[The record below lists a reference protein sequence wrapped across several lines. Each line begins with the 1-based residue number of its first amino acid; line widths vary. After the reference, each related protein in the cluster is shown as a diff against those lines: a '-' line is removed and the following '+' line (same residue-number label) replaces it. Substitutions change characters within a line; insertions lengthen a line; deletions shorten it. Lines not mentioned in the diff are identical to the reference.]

1 MLEKTAAIVDRVAS
15 GIRAGQF
22 IATPDY
28 YRACRYCAFA
38 SICPYTATGD
48 PEWLEEQRMLKLLH
62 LADVHL
68 GKPFQMLGAQGA
80 APRPAPEKTFVR
92 AVDPAIAKQVHV

>member
-1 MLEKTAAIVDRVAS
+1 MLKKTATIIERVAS

-48 PEWLEEQRMLKLLH
+48 PEWLEE
-62 LADVHL
+62 
-68 GKPFQMLGAQGA
+68 
-80 APRPAPEKTFVR
+80 
-92 AVDPAIAKQVHV
+92 